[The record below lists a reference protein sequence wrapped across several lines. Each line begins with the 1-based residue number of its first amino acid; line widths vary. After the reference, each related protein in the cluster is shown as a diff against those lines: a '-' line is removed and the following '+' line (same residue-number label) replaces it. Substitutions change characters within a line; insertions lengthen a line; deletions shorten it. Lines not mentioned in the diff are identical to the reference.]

1 MKLPVRA
8 FQILRNEGGYEF
20 LKKGIQF
27 VESNTIARSGY
38 YQSVAPFVYNKL
50 GSFEVDEYD
59 APCDP
64 YKIIW
69 VDPDEIIE
77 VSRRPV
83 PIDRWAFGQV
93 QDGEWDTRGDFM
105 YKDFHDWH
113 AEIYQTKFYD
123 DCIFHQALK
132 DHFNENVPW
141 EDTQFFELAL
151 QYIEEGWS
159 LWKGSSSKEELF
171 ERADQVDE
179 IYQSIKTRGYK
190 PYHEIETAR
199 FPKLRRHEIQIDIG
213 RTGELL
219 FVEGRHRL
227 SIAKILEIEKVPVVV
242 LVRHKKWMEH
252 RNDAYENR
260 CHNHPDYTEW

>member
-1 MKLPVRA
+1 MNLPVRA
-8 FQILRNEGGYEF
+8 VQILRNEGGYEF
-20 LKKGIQF
+20 LKKGLQF

-38 YQSVAPFVYNKL
+38 YQTVAPFVYNQL
-50 GSFEVDEYD
+50 DSFEVDEYD

-93 QDGEWDTRGDFM
+93 QRGEWDIRDDFV
-105 YKDFHDWH
+105 YKDSHDWH

-123 DCIFHQALK
+123 DYIFHESLK
-132 DHFNENVPW
+132 NHFNKNIPW
-141 EDTQFFELAL
+141 EDTQFFELAM
-151 QYIEEGWS
+151 QYIQDGWS
-159 LWKGSSSKEELF
+159 LWKGSSSKEDLF
-171 ERADQVDE
+171 KRANQVDE
-179 IYQSIKTRGYK
+179 IYQSIQTQGYK
-190 PYHEIETAR
+190 PYYEIETAR
-199 FPKLRRHEIQIDIG
+199 LPTLRRHEIQIDIG

-227 SIAKILEIEKVPVVV
+227 SIAKILDIKKVPVVV
-242 LVRHKKWMEH
+242 LVRHKEWMKQ
-252 RNDAYENR
+252 RNDAYENG
-260 CHNHPDYTEW
+260 HNKHPDFTEW